1 MNQRSFFEP
10 EKPEVSDSR
19 VVPLAARMR
28 PRTFDELVGQQ
39 EIVGPGLPLRT
50 AIERDRLS
58 SVILW
63 GPPGSGKT
71 TLATIIAGV
80 TGAQFHHLSAVT
92 SGVADVR
99 KVIDKARSMLA
110 LHRRRTI
117 LLIDEIHRFSKS
129 QQDAVLQAVEEGTIT
144 LVGATTENPSFEVNA
159 ALLSRCRVFTLRQL
173 TDAEVEVV
181 VRRALADPDRG
192 VAHLNVDL
200 AGDAMTALCG
210 MANGDARVALNALEL
225 AAEAATADERG
236 RKIVRLDAISDV
248 MQRRALLYDR
258 AGEYHYDT
266 ISAFIKSVRGSDPDA
281 AVYWL
286 ARMLEAGEDP
296 LFVARRL
303 VILAAEDIGL
313 ADPNALPMAVAAYQA
328 THFLGMPEASLPLS
342 EATIYLAAAEK
353 SNSSLKAY
361 TSARAVVDRTRND
374 PVPLHLR
381 NAATGLMAHLGYGRD
396 YQYSHN
402 YAADDPNRFEQRY
415 LPANIDAEFYVPGL
429 AGAEVE
435 IAERVRKARRLR
447 TSADAGRHRPNPGR
461 RSETSPRE
469 GPGS

>member
-10 EKPEVSDSR
+10 DRPDVSDSR

-28 PRTFDELVGQQ
+28 PQTFDELVGQE

-58 SVILW
+58 SIILW

-80 TGAQFHHLSAVT
+80 TGAQFHHLSAVA

-99 KVIDKARSMLA
+99 KVIDRARSILA

-129 QQDAVLQAVEEGTIT
+129 QQDAVLQAVEEGTII

-181 VRRALADPDRG
+181 VRRALTHPDRG
-192 VAHLNVDL
+192 VAHLSVDL
-200 AGDAMTALCG
+200 ETDALAALCG
-210 MANGDARVALNALEL
+210 MSNGDARVALNGLEL
-225 AAEAATADERG
+225 AAEAATPDARG
-236 RKIVRLDAISDV
+236 RRVVTLDAISDV

-313 ADPNALPMAVAAYQA
+313 ADPSALPLAVAAYQA
-328 THFLGMPEASLPLS
+328 THFLGMPEAFLPLS

-361 TSARAVVDRTRND
+361 TSAREVVDKTRND

-381 NAATGLMAHLGYGRD
+381 NAATGLMARLGYGQD
-396 YQYSHN
+396 YQYSHD
-402 YAADDPNRFEQRY
+402 YAPDDLRRFEQRY

-429 AGAEVE
+429 AGAEAQ
-435 IAERVRKARRLR
+435 IADRVRKARRFR
-447 TSADAGRHRPNPGR
+447 KSADTRSDRPNPSS
-461 RSETSPRE
+461 RSERSPE
-469 GPGS
+469 GGPGS

>member
-1 MNQRSFFEP
+1 MNQRSFFESGP
-10 EKPEVSDSR
+10 ADAPDPGVM
-19 VVPLAARMR
+19 PLAARMR
-28 PRTFDELVGQQ
+28 PRTFDELVGQE

-50 AIERDRLS
+50 AIERDRLTS
-58 SVILW
+58 IILW

-99 KVIDKARSMLA
+99 KVIETARSILA

-129 QQDAVLQAVEEGTIT
+129 QQDAVLQAVEEGTII

-181 VRRALADPDRG
+181 VRRALTDPDRG
-192 VAHLNVDL
+192 VASLHVDL
-200 AGDAMTALCG
+200 ESDALGALCG
-210 MANGDARVALNALEL
+210 MANGDARVALNGLEL
-225 AAEAATADERG
+225 AAEAATPDEGG
-236 RKIVRLDAISDV
+236 RRVVTLDAISDV

-313 ADPNALPMAVAAYQA
+313 ADPQALPLAVAAYQA

-342 EATIYLAAAEK
+342 EATVYLAAAEK
-353 SNSSLKAY
+353 SNSSLNAY
-361 TSARAVVDRTRND
+361 TSAREFVDRTRND

-381 NAATGLMAHLGYGRD
+381 NAATGLMANLGYGRD
-396 YQYSHN
+396 YQYSHD
-402 YAADDPNRFEQRY
+402 YEPDDPRRFEQRY
-415 LPANIDAEFYVPGL
+415 LPANVDAEFYQPGL
-429 AGAEVE
+429 AGAEAE
-435 IAERVRKARRLR
+435 IADRVREARRLR
-447 TSADAGRHRPNPGR
+447 RPPDAGPSRPEPR
-461 RSETSPRE
+461 RRAKPSPESR
-469 GPGS
+469 PDS

>member
-10 EKPEVSDSR
+10 ERPEGSDSR

-28 PRTFDELVGQQ
+28 PRNFDELVGQE

-58 SVILW
+58 SIILW

-92 SGVADVR
+92 SGVTDVR
-99 KVIDKARSMLA
+99 KVIDNARSMLA

-181 VRRALADPDRG
+181 VRRALVDPDRG

-225 AAEAATADERG
+225 AAEAASADGGCRA
-236 RKIVRLDAISDV
+236 IDLDSISRV

-313 ADPNALPMAVAAYQA
+313 ADPHALPMAVAAYQA
-328 THFLGMPEASLPLS
+328 THFLGMPEATLPLS

-361 TSARAVVDRTRND
+361 TSAREVVDRTRND

-396 YQYSHN
+396 YQYSHD
-402 YAADDPNRFEQRY
+402 YSSDDPRRFEQRY

-429 AGAEVE
+429 AGAEAE
-435 IAERVRKARRLR
+435 IAERVRKARLLR
-447 TSADAGRHRPNPGR
+447 TSTDAKSD
-461 RSETSPRE
+461 RSSPDPRSQRT
-469 GPGS
+469 PRDGSAS

>member
-1 MNQRSFFEP
+1 M
-10 EKPEVSDSR
+10 
-19 VVPLAARMR
+19 VPLAARMR
-28 PRTFDELVGQQ
+28 PRTFDELVGQE
-39 EIVGPGLPLRT
+39 EIVGPGLPLRM

-58 SVILW
+58 SIILW

-71 TLATIIAGV
+71 TLATIIAGA

-99 KVIDKARSMLA
+99 KVIDEARRNLA

-129 QQDAVLQAVEEGTIT
+129 QQDAVLQAVEQGTIT

-173 TDAEVEVV
+173 SDSEVEVV
-181 VRRALADPDRG
+181 VRRALTDQDRG
-192 VAHLNVDL
+192 VANLNVDL
-200 AGDAMTALCG
+200 AKEAMTALCG

-225 AAEAATADERG
+225 AAEAATADETG
-236 RKIVRLDAISDV
+236 RRAITLEAISDV

-303 VILAAEDIGL
+303 TILAAEDIGL
-313 ADPNALPMAVAAYQA
+313 ADPHALPLAVAAYQA

-361 TSARAVVDRTRND
+361 MSAREIVDRTRND

-381 NAATGLMAHLGYGRD
+381 NAATGLMAGLGYGRE
-396 YQYSHN
+396 YQYSHD
-402 YAADDPNRFEQRY
+402 YTSDDPRRFGQRY
-415 LPANIDAEFYVPGL
+415 LPANIDAELYTPGL
-429 AGAEVE
+429 AGAELE
-435 IAERVRKARRLR
+435 IADRVREARKFRKSTD
-447 TSADAGRHRPNPGR
+447 TSKDRSVRRHEAGQPPDG
-461 RSETSPRE
+461 
-469 GPGS
+469 GPDS